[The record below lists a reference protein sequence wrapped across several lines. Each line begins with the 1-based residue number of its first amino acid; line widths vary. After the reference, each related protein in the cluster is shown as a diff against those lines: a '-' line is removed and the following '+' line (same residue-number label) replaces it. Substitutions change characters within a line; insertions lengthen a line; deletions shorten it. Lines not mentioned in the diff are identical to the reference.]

1 MSLPLDH
8 IVIAVRDL
16 EHTIADYQSLGFNV
30 LRGGEHPGR
39 STHNALVVFA
49 DGAYFELI
57 AWRAPAP
64 EERWWQQ
71 LQQHGEGLVDFA
83 LLPSETGAV
92 VAAAQARGLN
102 YEAPYEGGRL
112 RPDGEQLR
120 WRNARAHS
128 QDLPFLCGDL
138 TPRALRVPEGQA
150 RVHPNGVTGVA
161 RLEVAVKDLQA
172 SLARWRALLGE
183 GVDVSAL
190 RVSADGCTQQVSLG
204 LGTTELVLAAP
215 VQAAGLLAQRLATRG
230 EGPYAVVLSVPQQ
243 AVAGELDEVAT
254 HGVRIELALHS
265 GSELETAAA

>member
-8 IVIAVRDL
+8 IVIAVQDL
-16 EHTIADYQSLGFNV
+16 ERTIADYQSLGFNV

-57 AWRAPAP
+57 AWCAAAP

-83 LLPSETGAV
+83 LLPTETGAV
-92 VAAAQARGLN
+92 VAAQARGLG

-120 WRNARAHS
+120 WRNARS
-128 QDLPFLCGDL
+128 PSPDLPFLCGDL

-150 RVHPNGVTGVA
+150 RVHPNGATGVA

-172 SLARWRALLGE
+172 SLARWRALLG
-183 GVDVSAL
+183 DAVSVGPL
-190 RVSADGCTQQVSLG
+190 RVSADGSTQQVSLG
-204 LGTTELVLAAP
+204 LGATELVLAAP
-215 VQAAGLLAQRLATRG
+215 VQAAAGPLAQRLATRG

-243 AVAGELDEVAT
+243 AAAGALDEVAT
-254 HGVRIELALHS
+254 HGVRLELAQHS
-265 GSELETAAA
+265 GIELETAAA